1 MARFKISALNVADMG
16 VGILMNINIPIQYK
30 NVVQAILDGFKAGN
44 EYEFTQY
51 KAKRSLRANAL
62 LWKYADELAKVL
74 RTTKEHIYKVA
85 IYNVGRH
92 EILETKDKF
101 DKNGNIERTKEEIAE
116 EFCKRWCMNGLGW
129 FAYQDKI
136 RPEVIYMYYGSS
148 VYNSSEMSRIIDFL
162 QDECKRQGIETRPKE
177 EVDAMLNE
185 WEREHG

>member
-1 MARFKISALNVADMG
+1 MARFKITALNVADMG
-16 VGILMNINIPIQYK
+16 VGILMNINIPSQYK
-30 NVVQAILDGFKAGN
+30 NAVQAILSGFKAGN

-85 IYNVGRH
+85 IYHVGRCDV
-92 EILETKDKF
+92 LETKDTENK
-101 DKNGNIERTKEEIAE
+101 TKEEVAE

-148 VYNSSEMSRIIDFL
+148 VYNTAEMSRVIDFL
-162 QDECKRQGIETRPKE
+162 QEECKRQGIETKPKE
-177 EVDAMLNE
+177 EVQAMLDE